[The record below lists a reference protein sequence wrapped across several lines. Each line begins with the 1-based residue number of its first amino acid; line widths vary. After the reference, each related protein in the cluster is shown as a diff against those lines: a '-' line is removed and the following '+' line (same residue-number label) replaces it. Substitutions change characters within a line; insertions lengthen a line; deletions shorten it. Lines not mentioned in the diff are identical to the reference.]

1 MHSPQGFQTFYPE
14 KHFRLRMVFIRME
27 AKTAVMVSTEE
38 TRILC
43 SISVSENASHWIEV

>member
-14 KHFRLRMVFIRME
+14 KRFRLRMVSICVE
-27 AKTAVMVSTEE
+27 AKTAVLVNTEE